1 VITLAGL
8 QLPMLVSGALVVE
21 VVFGWP
27 GMGRVAYDA
36 VMAQDLPVV
45 LAAVLLATLLVI
57 AGSLAADLALAA
69 VDPRAR
75 DARKRVS

>member
-1 VITLAGL
+1 
-8 QLPMLVSGALVVE
+8 
-21 VVFGWP
+21 
-27 GMGRVAYDA
+27 
-36 VMAQDLPVV
+36 
-45 LAAVLLATLLVI
+45 VLLATLLVI

>member
-1 VITLAGL
+1 
-8 QLPMLVSGALVVE
+8 MLVSGALVVE